1 MRKTTLYFLVIW
13 MMSISTD
20 IFSQTT
26 YKYPFQNPGLPV
38 DERVH
43 DLVSRMTLE
52 EKVTQFFSHAEAIP
66 RLGVPAYDYWNEC
79 LHGVARAG
87 KATVFP
93 QAIGLAATFDEDL
106 IFRVATAISDE
117 ARAKNQYFL
126 SNDVRSIYT
135 GLTFW
140 TPNINIFRDPR
151 WGRGQET
158 YGEDPFLTGRIAV
171 NFIKGLQGNDSKYL
185 KTVATAKHY
194 AVHSGPEFSR
204 HTDNIYV
211 NDRDLYETYL
221 PAFRAAVEE
230 ANVQSV
236 MCAYN
241 RFRDKPCCGSDLLLG
256 TILRE
261 EFGFSGYIVSDCGA
275 ISDFYTRGAHHVVE
289 NSSRAWGWSVA
300 SGTDLNCE
308 MSRGFLVKNL
318 DSSIHAG
325 VLNEKDLNTSLER
338 LFQARFKLGMFDPN
352 EMVPYT
358 KIPFSVVGSKEH
370 LALSRET
377 AEKSLVLLKNTGIL
391 PLRNVKKIAL
401 IGPNA
406 DNYSILIANY
416 HGTPIHPITPL
427 TALRAKMGAANV
439 LYSVGCPIV
448 PGVYTNMEIIGF
460 KNFFHSEKGKLV
472 KGLHAE
478 YFDNYQFKG
487 TAKIVKVDSLINFY
501 WLRSPVTKQVEA
513 EFSVR
518 WTGVIKPTTS
528 GNYIFGGNV
537 NLKINGQPVSN
548 TGMVLEKNK
557 SYDIIAEFATIPN
570 WSENMVEQSAKLS
583 WVEITRDY
591 HKEAMDAAMKADVV
605 IFCGGISA
613 DLEGEEMPLVIE
625 GFSHGDRT
633 SLDLPKVQEELL
645 KDLHKTGKPVVYVNF
660 SGSAISLNWE
670 AENLPA
676 IVQAFYPGETAG
688 DALTRMLFGQ
698 FSPSGRLP
706 VTFYRSVNDLPDFKD
721 YKMEGR
727 TYRYFKGDPLWGF
740 GYGLSYTTFS
750 YANLKVPAT
759 ATAGNEVNVSVE
771 VTNSGKTDGEEV
783 VEIYITNKTAT
794 GPVPNLSLAGF
805 KRVFLKAGETRK
817 VEVLLK
823 SDSFAAIDEA
833 YNRVIEPGKYVIYA
847 AGQLPGNNIPKGQQV
862 ATEIEITGK
871 LLLLKN

>member
-1 MRKTTLYFLVIW
+1 MRKELLYVHVLW
-13 MMSISTD
+13 MMAISAVS
-20 IFSQTT
+20 FCQAT
-26 YKYPFQNPGLPV
+26 YQYPFQNPGLPV

-43 DLVSRMTLE
+43 DLVSRMTLD
-52 EKVTQFFSHAEAIP
+52 EKVTQFFSHADGIP

-93 QAIGLAATFDEDL
+93 QAIGMAATFDEDL

-126 SNDVRSIYT
+126 KNNVRSIYT

-171 NFIKGLQGNDSKYL
+171 NFIKGLQGNDPRYL

-204 HTDNIYV
+204 HIDNIFV
-211 NDRDLYETYL
+211 NDRDLYDTYL
-221 PAFRAAVEE
+221 PAFRATVKE

-261 EFGFSGYIVSDCGA
+261 EFGFNGYIVSDCGA
-275 ISDFYTRGAHHVVE
+275 ISDFYTKGTHEMVE
-289 NSSRAWGWSVA
+289 NSTRAWGWSVA

-318 DSSIHAG
+318 DSSINAG

-338 LFQARFKLGMFDPN
+338 LFHARFKLGMFDPDD
-352 EMVPYT
+352 MVPYT

-391 PLRNVKKIAL
+391 PLRNVKKVAL

-406 DNYSILIANY
+406 DNYAILIANY
-416 HGTPIHPITPL
+416 SGVPIHPVTPL
-427 TALRAKMGAANV
+427 KALREKLGASNV
-439 LYSVGCPIV
+439 LYSAGCPIV
-448 PGVYTNMEIIGF
+448 PGVFTNLDVIGY
-460 KNFFHSEKGKLV
+460 KNFFHTENGKLV

-478 YFDNYQFKG
+478 YFDNSQFKG
-487 TAKIVKVDSLINFY
+487 TPKIVKVDSLINFY

-518 WTGVIKPTTS
+518 WTGVLKPAAS
-528 GNYIFGGNV
+528 GKYIFGGNV
-537 NLKINGQPVSN
+537 GLKINGQPVAN
-548 TGMVLEKNK
+548 TGMVLEKGK
-557 SYDIIAEFATIPN
+557 TYDIIAEFATIPN
-570 WSENMVEQSAKLS
+570 WSTNMIEQPARLL
-583 WVEITRDY
+583 WVEITKDY
-591 HKEAMDAAMKADVV
+591 QKEALDAAMKADVV

-613 DLEGEEMPLVIE
+613 ELEGEEMPLVIE

-633 SLDLPKVQEELL
+633 TLNLPKVQEELL
-645 KDLHKTGKPVVYVNF
+645 KELHKTGKPVVYVNF
-660 SGSAISLNWE
+660 SGSALSLNWE

-676 IVQAFYPGETAG
+676 IVQAFYPGETTG
-688 DALTRMLFGQ
+688 EALTRVLFGQ
-698 FSPSGRLP
+698 VNPSGRLP
-706 VTFYRSVNDLPDFKD
+706 VTFYRSVNDLPDFLD
-721 YKMEGR
+721 YRMEGR

-740 GYGLSYTTFS
+740 GFGLSYTTFS
-750 YANLKVPAT
+750 YANLQVPAIV
-759 ATAGNEVNVSVE
+759 AAGNEVRVSVD
-771 VTNSGKTDGEEV
+771 VTNSGKTEGEEV
-783 VEIYITNKTAT
+783 VQVYITNKAAT
-794 GPVPNLSLAGF
+794 TPVPIVALAGF
-805 KRVFLKAGETRK
+805 KRVFLKAGETKK
-817 VEVLLK
+817 VEVILK
-823 SDSFAAIDEA
+823 SDGFAAIDDD
-833 YNRVIEPGKYVIYA
+833 YNRVVEPGKYVIYA
-847 AGQLPGNNIPKGQQV
+847 GGQQPGNKVPKGQQV
-862 ATEIEITGK
+862 AAEIEITGK
-871 LLLLKN
+871 SLVLKD